1 MPPAPVK
8 RKSPLGPKAVT
19 PSKGTTLNVRSTNHS
34 GGMTPGQM
42 AVMEDTD
49 FTRRMLNSGLWELLV
64 TPDELDPP
72 EDDSEEE

>member
-1 MPPAPVK
+1 
-8 RKSPLGPKAVT
+8 
-19 PSKGTTLNVRSTNHS
+19 
-34 GGMTPGQM
+34 M

>member
-1 MPPAPVK
+1 MAK
-8 RKSPLGPKAVT
+8 RKSPFGPRPVT
-19 PSKGTTLNVRSTNHS
+19 PDYGSTLNIQSTNHS

-42 AVMEDTD
+42 AVMEDND
-49 FTRRMLNSGLWELLV
+49 FTRRMLNSGLWVLLV